1 MDQLYDI
8 LLQTD
13 YLPAKNKSSPRKDD
27 GFCRF
32 HEEMRQH

>member
-8 LLQTD
+8 LVQTD
-13 YLPAKNKSSPRKDD
+13 YLPAKNKSGPRKD